1 MLTSYQLFKV
11 TAYIFLARFTFIVS
25 QTAYRPTLV
34 TPLRIRTKLLLLIGG
49 VNSLLA
55 ASMYLLN
62 SLAFDR
68 GFSDYLGQQVLAQQ
82 TTLISHL
89 EQNYQQHG
97 NWQWLQQ
104 QPELMKSWLRQRRI
118 QPPKPPSD
126 ESNVPP
132 SFRRPPPEPYE
143 RERNLIVL
151 DAKKKPLM
159 GVNFLPPEVVTY
171 ALTVNG
177 QTIGYLGYLP
187 RRDMAKTVNSA
198 FQQQQQRMFALIAVA
213 MLIVSI
219 LLAWCISQW
228 LNQRLDALTK
238 GTHALTAGDFQR
250 RIAVK
255 GHDEFALLAHD
266 FNQLAQ
272 TLADNQQSRQ
282 QWIIDI
288 SHELRTPLA
297 ILQGELE
304 ALRDGI
310 RPLSTTHI
318 HSLWQEII
326 RLSSLVND
334 LHLLS
339 QADAGS
345 LSYHWQTLDMADII
359 DEVLTRLSHEF
370 SQHHITIDFQP
381 VSANVRGDNYRLTQL
396 WLNLAQNTLRYTDD
410 NGQLRITMQQQNHQL
425 IIRWE
430 DSSPS
435 VADSDLT
442 RLTERLFRVDDSRQ
456 RANGGSGLGLS
467 IVQAIAQA
475 HHMELTASQSTLG
488 GLCWTLQ
495 LELVV

>member
-1 MLTSYQLFKV
+1 MTS
-11 TAYIFLARFTFIVS
+11 
-25 QTAYRPTLV
+25 
-34 TPLRIRTKLLLLIGG
+34 LRIRTKLLLLIGG
-49 VNSLLA
+49 FNTLLA
-55 ASMYLLN
+55 LGMYLLN

-82 TTLISHL
+82 STLIRQL
-89 EQNYQQHG
+89 EQQYQQHG

-104 QPELMKSWLRQRRI
+104 QPELMKGWLRQRRM
-118 QPPKPPSD
+118 QPPKHQPD
-126 ESNVPP
+126 DDNHAPP
-132 SFRRPPPEPYE
+132 SFRRPPPEPFE

-151 DAKKKPLM
+151 DAQKKPLM
-159 GVNFLPPEVVTY
+159 GVDFLPPELVTR

-177 QTIGYLGYLP
+177 QTIGYLGYFP
-187 RRDMAKTVNSA
+187 RKDMAKTVNSA
-198 FQQQQQRMFALIAVA
+198 FQQQQQRMFALVAIA
-213 MLIVSI
+213 MLMVSI

-228 LNQRLDALTK
+228 LNQRLKALTK
-238 GTHALTAGDFQR
+238 GTHALIAGDFQG
-250 RIAVK
+250 RIEVK
-255 GHDEFALLAHD
+255 GNDEFALLAHD

-318 HSLWQEII
+318 HSLWQEVI

-359 DEVLTRLSHEF
+359 DDVLTRLSHEF
-370 SQHHITIDFQP
+370 SQHHIAIDFQP
-381 VSANVRGDNYRLTQL
+381 CSANVRGDNYRLTQL

-410 NGQLRITMQQQNHQL
+410 DGQLRITMQQQHQHL

-435 VADSDLT
+435 VADSDLP

-475 HHMELTASQSTLG
+475 HHMELTASKSTLG
-488 GLCWTLQ
+488 GLCWTLKM
-495 LELVV
+495 ELVV